1 MALLLH
7 ALLSAALLLL
17 LAPSPSLAYDDAHTE
32 PQFFYEGKSHFD
44 FGKQLGETF
53 APQIQQRLQQ
63 NAKLQTLLLPFHA
76 TTDGKA
82 LYAQYLD
89 THTTTFPVRSC
100 SM

>member
-1 MALLLH
+1 MALLLR

-17 LAPSPSLAYDDAHTE
+17 ASSPSLAYDDAHAE
-32 PQFFYEGKSHFD
+32 PQFFYEGESHFD

-76 TTDGKA
+76 TVDGKA

-100 SM
+100 S